1 MTMSRPAPESSGS
14 DRPRGFTALAN
25 DLANAAVHAGVA
37 DEVVRLLADR
47 QRVEGDEARTAAP
60 RSPRSPTP
68 PSAPTRSTLL
78 SVEEA
83 CQALGVRQADARRW
97 LVSQGLVREVLG
109 RRKVLWGDV
118 LDRLG
123 APDHKNP
130 QPAGPHRRP
139 KKPPMA
145 EL

>member
-1 MTMSRPAPESSGS
+1 MPRSSPDPSGYEQ
-14 DRPRGFTALAN
+14 PRGFTALAN

-37 DEVVRLLADR
+37 DEVVRLLGDL
-47 QRVEGDEARTAAP
+47 QRAEGDPTPVAGP
-60 RSPRSPTP
+60 RSSRSPHP
-68 PSAPTRSTLL
+68 PCSPTRSTLL

-83 CQALGVRQADARRW
+83 CQALGIRQAEARRW

-123 APDHKNP
+123 VPDHKNP
-130 QPAGPHRRP
+130 QSAGPHRRP